1 MVDPHLLY
9 RDIQL
14 YSSVP
19 EFILPPHP
27 LNTGIKLLVVEGD
40 ACHTEHSAAS
50 HIALCLFS
58 TSSKRLSLGP
68 VDLSSC
74 GTLSDASNL
83 FFISQLLGAPRW
95 LCRIRWTQPFVRLFT
110 AAHQLSTA
118 LTLFVC
124 FSFFGRGTITNS
136 FCRCRCTRCVSDR
149 LEGSQLMLF
158 FVCLFVSFKEYRRKF
173 S

>member
-19 EFILPPHP
+19 EFIYPLP
-27 LNTGIKLLVVEGD
+27 NTGIKLLVVEGD

-50 HIALCLFS
+50 HTALCLFS
-58 TSSKRLSLGP
+58 TSSKRLSLSP

-83 FFISQLLGAPRW
+83 FFISQFLGAPRW

-110 AAHQLSTA
+110 AAHQLSAA

-124 FSFFGRGTITNS
+124 FSFFGRRTITNIL
-136 FCRCRCTRCVSDR
+136 CRWCTRCVSDR

-158 FVCLFVSFKEYRRKF
+158 FVCLF
-173 S
+173 